1 MKDDLYTEKKCEICG
16 KPIPVHIS
24 KKGYKESRKQYS
36 KRKYCSN
43 ECRHKGLSYKKLT
56 EKNYYTTYMDMKYV
70 SASQYK
76 LFFNPYKD
84 CCEAAALAQIKGE
97 IERPETE
104 SLLIGSYV
112 DEALTGNLKKFC
124 AEHPELFST
133 RGETKGELKSTYKQ
147 AEKMLSRARADAL
160 FMSYVVGGK
169 HQVIMTG
176 EIGKYRASDR
186 EFVCKSDALKYI
198 AENGL
203 KEEIITVQKGVPI
216 KIKIDHVAYKNGNP
230 VAIVDLKTVKS
241 MYETFWVKDSGEHLT
256 WPERWMYDMQLGL
269 YQEVYKQN
277 TGLTLPC
284 YLAAISKDKTEN
296 IPHPRLK
303 IIQIPQTK
311 MDERMV
317 EFKRNIGKIQDLKQ
331 GKITPISCGK
341 CDYCADTLPCEVISM
356 DELLLEV

>member
-1 MKDDLYTEKKCEICG
+1 MSDAPYQQRKCDVCG
-16 KPIPVHIS
+16 NLIPIHIS
-24 KKGYKESRKQYS
+24 KKGYKESPSNYA

-43 ECRHKGLSYKKLT
+43 ECRYKAVSYRKLT
-56 EKNYYTTYMDMKYV
+56 ESNYYSTYMDMKYV

-76 LFFNPYKD
+76 LFFNPYKN

-97 IERPETE
+97 IERPDTE

-124 AEHPELFST
+124 AEHPELFSS
-133 RGETKGELKSTYKQ
+133 RGETKGQLKATYQQ
-147 AEKMLSRARADAL
+147 AEKMLSRAKSDAL

-176 EIGKYRASDR
+176 VIE
-186 EFVCKSDALKYI
+186 
-198 AENGL
+198 
-203 KEEIITVQKGVPI
+203 GVPV
-216 KIKIDHVAYKNGNP
+216 KIKIDHVAYKNGSP

-256 WPERWMYDMQLGL
+256 WVERWMYDCQLGV
-269 YQEVYKQN
+269 YQEIYRQN

-284 YLAAISKDKTEN
+284 YLAAISKDKSEN
-296 IPHPRLK
+296 IAHPRLK
-303 IIQIPQTK
+303 IIQIPQMK
-311 MDERMV
+311 MDERML
-317 EFKRNIGKIQDLKQ
+317 EFRRNVPKIQALKEGRMQ
-331 GKITPISCGK
+331 PISCGV

-356 DELLLEV
+356 DELRLEV